1 MSIAF
6 INLSTTVKNRVTIY
20 MKLSLS
26 LKILTIAL
34 LIASC
39 SENKVNIDI
48 SDSDLDLKFNRLE
61 SDLFRNEKENL
72 SYEDYLSLN
81 EKYGHFFKL
90 FVENVIAVGRAEDS
104 TTVYYL
110 NHFRNDLQVKEIA
123 GTTLQKYPD
132 VELLNKDFTY
142 AFSRYNKLFPE
153 RIIPNLYTFISAF
166 SYTIVVDD
174 SLLGIGLDMYLGSDQ
189 EYYRLLGIPAYKVQN
204 MNRENIVSDVMKS
217 WLMTEFEL
225 KSENSDLLSN
235 MIYHGKLL
243 YALDLLLPN
252 TEDSIK
258 IGYSREQMSWVR
270 ENEKDIFFH
279 FAEKELFYSKEG
291 KQIQKY
297 IGEAP
302 FTPGFPEGSPGMTGR
317 WMGWQIVRKYMEN
330 NDPTDLQA
338 LFNEADAQK
347 ILKLSKYKP
356 S

>member
-1 MSIAF
+1 MSFAF
-6 INLSTTVKNRVTIY
+6 INLSTTVKNRVTIF
-20 MKLSLS
+20 MKLSHS

-39 SENKVNIDI
+39 SDNKVNIDI
-48 SDSDLDLKFNRLE
+48 SDSELNLRVDRLE
-61 SDLFRNEKENL
+61 SDIFRNEKENL
-72 SYEDYLSLN
+72 SYDDYKTLKS
-81 EKYGHFFKL
+81 KYGHFFKL
-90 FVENVIAVGRAEDS
+90 FVENIIAVGRAEDS

-110 NHFRNDLQVKEIA
+110 NHFKNDVQVKEIA
-123 GTTLQKYPD
+123 DVTLQNYPD
-132 VELLNKDFTY
+132 VELLNSEFTD
-142 AFSRYNKLFPE
+142 AFSRYEVLFPDKV
-153 RIIPNLYTFISAF
+153 IPKLYSFISAF

-189 EYYRLLGIPAYKVQN
+189 EYYRMLGIPAYKVQN
-204 MNRENIVSDVMKS
+204 MNRENILSDCMKS

-225 KSENSDLLSN
+225 NSENSDLLSN

-243 YALDLLLPN
+243 YALDLLLPD
-252 TEDSIK
+252 TPDSLK
-258 IGYSREQMSWVR
+258 IGYSAEQMNWMK
-270 ENEKDIFFH
+270 ENEKDVFFH

-330 NDPTDLQA
+330 TDAMDLKV
-338 LFNEADAQK
+338 LFTEGDAQK